1 VSRQSDGTAESR
13 LVNVAFSMVGV
24 VAGAAVGYAIGG
36 AELAFALGVG
46 ALVADLGTAYLRRRR
61 ETSTD

>member
-1 VSRQSDGTAESR
+1 
-13 LVNVAFSMVGV
+13 MVGV

-61 ETSTD
+61 EASTD